1 MGYGIPRKEDLII
14 EKPEKGQEFVLV
26 KYKTDSDYDDP
37 QLYLVSNYDKVS
49 VSFGDDI
56 VVSYTVADAK
66 DKRMPN
72 TTARVVAMF
81 NDLTDGIMRTL
92 YNTDYVSYLMEL
104 GVRWQGEKVICN
116 ITNPSQPKG
125 SGSGGMSVTGQGED
139 GESIESS
146 PFNGGES
153 ENGDNEGGN
162 NGSKKGQKGSSGG
175 SEKQQKGYDVG
186 GFGEDKKLDSSA
198 TDEVLTGKIFTF
210 KRKR

>member
-1 MGYGIPRKEDLII
+1 MGYGIPRKEDLMI

-49 VSFGDDI
+49 LSFGDDV
-56 VVSYTVADAK
+56 VVSYTVVDPK

-92 YNTDYVSYLMEL
+92 YNTDYVSFLEEL

-125 SGSGGMSVTGQGED
+125 SDTGGMSVTGQGED

-146 PFNGGES
+146 PSTDGTGG
-153 ENGDNEGGN
+153 NGGN
-162 NGSKKGQKGSSGG
+162 NGDNSKGNPRGG
-175 SEKQQKGYDVG
+175 GTSAGKDNHQKGYDVG
-186 GFGEDKKLDSSA
+186 GFGEEKKLDSTA
-198 TDEVLTGKIFTF
+198 TDEVLIGKIFTF